1 VLLDFTDAPMRTA
14 PCAGGLLKT
23 QQTVLVSV
31 AGDVFDKEHAI
42 SSFRSGSFV
51 PGVTKQLPIHTRTV
65 GRSQSPNPR
74 DRPVAMRSKADQ
86 VLRL

>member
-1 VLLDFTDAPMRTA
+1 
-14 PCAGGLLKT
+14 
-23 QQTVLVSV
+23 
-31 AGDVFDKEHAI
+31 VFDKEHAI